1 MSTKNMLPTMETV
14 TNSYLYDQENVPS
27 EEERLDFNKIVKQ
40 STRTLKVDINAFM
53 NKQNGPG
60 RFITAA
66 DFPFVGVF
74 LNPDKYARS
83 SDAKLTEIMFKLKN
97 LEWDRRYTKSEIVD
111 LINYGSA
118 TQTLGLYDDGQDD
131 VLERAYIW
139 NTTAFKISNDAV
151 FVVDKEGNRYIE
163 NFAIVPHSDV
173 KSQKDDR
180 DEESKKY
187 GIENFDF
194 KGGFFSEIV
203 NGYLR
208 RNIDPSGIGKT
219 VEIMF
224 TGKREVE
231 KEFFTYEDFVKAQA
245 EQKRGNL
252 QTGLATGERA
262 LGGELI
268 KRLWDSGSI
277 KHLYQGKPIIYGTNE
292 NDKLAGTVTNNGVDI
307 DTADESSNAFGQPA
321 VTPIHPLKNYVKN
334 GIVYVT
340 GDGDDSIIGTDY
352 ADIMIGG
359 DGDDTLNGGSGN
371 DVLYGGKGSD
381 ILIGGYGND
390 DYYADNG
397 DEIHDQDGTG
407 RVYLK
412 RSDSEGY
419 DMLGGGML
427 VKAEGGKATFVSI
440 DGTTNQT
447 KFIYEAEGYYGVEY
461 GWNMLFRA
469 DKMKVTRV
477 SDGHQITI
485 RDIRGGELK
494 MNFWRPED
502 YSSFTQTLDI
512 INSVLSIFGGGSLTP
527 PKQSETPST
536 GGSEKETVPTENPA
550 ENPSGSPETQNP
562 PLNNTPKEGGSTT
575 SPTAKSGDY
584 IFQGITGA
592 EELNTYSQN
601 GIKTVQ
607 LNNMSLKQTGF
618 RMEGNDL
625 VLYHLAQ
632 PNESLRLKGFYNSPQ
647 NNLEA
652 FRFSEQSLT
661 LEQLQQ
667 QGITLSGTARDDIM
681 YDWNKTAN
689 TMFNAGA
696 GNDKIYAGDGNDTLI
711 GGEGNDLLQGGNG
724 KDTYVFQKGHGQDII
739 TEFNTTQDDDTLQ
752 FDDINFDEV
761 KFRRDNYDLTLFGYN
776 EQDSVTIKA
785 FFANKNNQLER
796 YQFADRTLTQ
806 EQFNEEMILVNS
818 RVDRMIQ
825 AMAGFGAQSTGGV
838 IGSTPDDSKNQW
850 QLAPSL

>member
-1 MSTKNMLPTMETV
+1 MNHYNTKVGKDIISIDEMLSKYLWNQTKAPT
-14 TNSYLYDQENVPS
+14 PS
-27 EEERLDFNKIVKQ
+27 ELNDERFIRENNVKGTPLNIDTNTYMQ
-40 STRTLKVDINAFM
+40 T
-53 NKQNGPG
+53 GPG
-60 RFITAA
+60 RFVSAA
-66 DFPFVGVF
+66 DVPLFQDFFNADLAAGTYTHDEIWKMLRPISKDEVQNLYIKDVSQYYTGIGS
-74 LNPDKYARS
+74 PDYITRAFIFGS
-83 SDAKLTEIMFKLKN
+83 
-97 LEWDRRYTKSEIVD
+97 TK
-111 LINYGSA
+111 
-118 TQTLGLYDDGQDD
+118 
-131 VLERAYIW
+131 
-139 NTTAFKISNDAV
+139 
-151 FVVDKEGNRYIE
+151 
-163 NFAIVPHSDV
+163 FAIDLSQVKYIVNENGKTIQNVKFLPSQLLSDNT
-173 KSQKDDR
+173 KHK
-180 DEESKKY
+180 
-187 GIENFDF
+187 ENFDF
-194 KGGFFSEIV
+194 EGAGELINFLNSHFEKV
-203 NGYLR
+203 
-208 RNIDPSGIGKT
+208 IDPSGIGRL
-219 VEIMF
+219 VPIEF
-224 TGKREVE
+224 TNAQNV
-231 KEFFTYEDFVKAQA
+231 QA
-245 EQKRGNL
+245 ENINEEQFRQLVNRK
-252 QTGLATGERA
+252 
-262 LGGELI
+262 EL
-268 KRLWDSGSI
+268 LS
-277 KHLYQGKPIIYGTNE
+277 Y
-292 NDKLAGTVTNNGVDI
+292 
-307 DTADESSNAFGQPA
+307 
-321 VTPIHPLKNYVKN
+321 
-334 GIVYVT
+334 
-340 GDGDDSIIGTDY
+340 DDSINHAELAAYLLRIEEKIFFSPSTLNKDSEGRRVIYDGKNENEINVEDFLKKLNSLDRISDKARAWINAFTDNAGYSLIGGDGNNKLIGS
-352 ADIMIGG
+352 DLNDFLNGG

-371 DVLYGGKGSD
+371 DVLDGGKGSD

-785 FFANKNNQLER
+785 FFANKNNQLEG

>member
-1 MSTKNMLPTMETV
+1 METKATLPTMKEI
-14 TNSYLYDQENVPS
+14 TNNYLYGQENTPT
-27 EEERLDFNKIVKQ
+27 EEERLDIEKIFSRKERKLYVDVNK
-40 STRTLKVDINAFM
+40 FM

-60 RFITAA
+60 RFVTAA
-66 DFPFVGVF
+66 DFPFIGMF
-74 LNPDKYARS
+74 FNPDNYYATT
-83 SDAKLTEIMFKLKN
+83 DPEILKIASAFKN
-97 LEWDRRYTKSEIVD
+97 LERDRRYTKAEIANM
-111 LINYGSA
+111 LKRGWASK
-118 TQTLGLYDDGQDD
+118 TLGLYDDGQDD

-163 NFAIVPHSDV
+163 NFAIVPHSDLPNNE
-173 KSQKDDR
+173 KG
-180 DEESKKY
+180 ESGKY

-219 VEIMF
+219 VEIIF

-252 QTGLATGERA
+252 LTGSVTGERA

-277 KHLYQGKPIIYGTNE
+277 QHLYQGKPIIYGTNE
-292 NDKLAGTVTNNGVDI
+292 NDKLVGTVTNNGVDI

-321 VTPIHPLKNYVKN
+321 VTSTHPLKNYVKN

-340 GDGDDSIIGTDY
+340 GDGSDTIIGTDY
-352 ADIMIGG
+352 PDIM
-359 DGDDTLNGGSGN
+359 L
-371 DVLYGGKGSD
+371 
-381 ILIGGYGND
+381 GGYGND
-390 DYYADNG
+390 YYYAGNG

-407 RVYLK
+407 RIYLK

-427 VKAEGGKATFVSI
+427 AKAEGDKATFVSI
-440 DGTTNQT
+440 DSTTNQV

-550 ENPSGSPETQNP
+550 ENPSTSLETQTP
-562 PLNNTPKEGGSTT
+562 PLNNTPKESGSTT

-625 VLYHLAQ
+625 VLYHLTQ